1 MPQASITVN
10 GTPGSNDNA
19 PISALV
25 QLDNQN
31 IGGEVSY
38 AWTILDQPPGSADAL
53 SSSSIQNPTFTPRK
67 EGTYLIRLVV
77 NASLPTEQTDQVIVA
92 VRQLKTLQRIPAAGE
107 TTEADASDGWAVANN
122 AYLRTMDAFLSDPG
136 IIVGLNASGG
146 VLTRGQV
153 VRTTASSVI
162 KAGLPGQETV
172 PGFSLSH
179 ANVLG
184 ELDEL
189 LCVVEGGPDGSTSIA
204 NGALMKVRYIGRFA
218 SLTPGGTAAV
228 GDTVFLNDA
237 GNLSLTQ
244 GTIRRRVG
252 SAMTAGTTFDVWFNG
267 VGGADIDLTPID
279 RAYVV
284 WGNPGALP
292 NALRVDGANATGVAG
307 TPYRVKAGSAA
318 TVGFQVQGAV
328 AQTAN
333 LHEWLNS
340 AGTTLA
346 RVAAAGHLEFP
357 TAAINVVFGNAD
369 QLVRW
374 PNFDIGQRSASNDW
388 RLSNTAATNYLSW
401 SAPFGATS
409 ILSLGTATAFSLLS
423 HHDTNGVGLA
433 HSAAVPIMFSN
444 GGSVKWR
451 VAGTGELQ
459 AQGGDRAINNVL
471 DPVNA
476 QDAAT
481 KNYVDEV
488 AATGHNW
495 IINGG
500 FDFWQRG
507 TPLVATHTSNAGVAD
522 RAFGPD
528 RWYAYIRDDNFN
540 NSGTTVTMSRQ
551 TFGTQSRYAM
561 RAAIQAGGPST
572 AGKWFLVQ
580 EIDRR
585 FVERFRGKKVTLKL
599 TGRTSGG
606 PGISVSPPA
615 IGIDYGTDASG
626 EMTMLVTSSSFLGG
640 YAGLTNAA
648 NSTPGWTG
656 AMQTFTLT
664 TTAIIPTTAT
674 EVAVYVTGTYDD
686 TWNGDWVEIAE
697 VMLTTGTSAPADFMW
712 AGGSYEEEQYLCE
725 FYFQKSYPVALPPG
739 DVTLPGLAERFAYP
753 PVATPNNTPYL
764 LGHNP
769 TFRTRMRAHPVGT
782 LINLYNPYT
791 GALGTWDFGMP
802 GGGGPNNPVQPI
814 NGTGVRVAGVET
826 QFSVW
831 NLSGGTIA
839 ALGAWTMVSG
849 HWTADTEI

>member
-38 AWTILDQPPGSADAL
+38 AWTILDQPPGAADAL
-53 SSSSIQNPTFTPRK
+53 SSSSIQNPTFTPKK

-77 NASLPTEQTDQVIVA
+77 NASLPTEQADQVIVA

-136 IIVGLNASGG
+136 IIVGTNASGG
-146 VLTRGQV
+146 TLTRGQV

-184 ELDEL
+184 EIDEL
-189 LCVVEGGPDGSTSIA
+189 LCVVEGTPSGGASVA

-328 AQTAN
+328 GQTAN
-333 LHEWLNS
+333 LQEWLNS

-357 TAAINVVFGNAD
+357 AAAVNVVFGNAD

-374 PNFDIGQRSASNDW
+374 PNFDIGQRSASSDW

-401 SAPFGATS
+401 SAVFAATS
-409 ILSLGTATAFSLLS
+409 ILALGTATAFSLLS
-423 HHDTNGVGLA
+423 HHDTNGIGLA
-433 HSAAVPIMFSN
+433 HSAAVPINFAN
-444 GGSVKWR
+444 GGSTKWR

-459 AQGGDRAINNVL
+459 AQGGNRAINNVL
-471 DPVNA
+471 DPVAA

-481 KNYVDEV
+481 KNYVDDV

-495 IINGG
+495 VINGG

-507 TPLVATHTSNAGVAD
+507 TPLVATHTSNVGVAD

-528 RWYAYIRDDNFN
+528 RWYAYVRDDNFN

-551 TFGTQSRYAM
+551 TFGAQSRYAM
-561 RAAIQAGGPST
+561 RAAIQAGGPGT
-572 AGKWFLVQ
+572 QGEWYIIQ

-585 FVERFRGKKVTLKL
+585 LVERLRGKKVTFKL
-599 TGRTSGG
+599 SGRVNG
-606 PGISVSPPA
+606 PVFVGAPPT
-615 IGIDYGTDASG
+615 IGIYYGTDAVP
-626 EMTMLVTSSSFLGG
+626 ERTMLATSSSIYGAYTG
-640 YAGLTNAA
+640 AVNAA
-648 NSTPGWTG
+648 NTVPGWTG
-656 AMQTFTLT
+656 TMQEFSLT
-664 TTAIIPTTAT
+664 TAAIIPTTAT
-674 EVAVYVTGTYDD
+674 EVAVYVSGTYDD
-686 TWNGDWVEIAE
+686 TYNGDWVEIAE
-697 VMLTTGTSAPADFMW
+697 VSLTSGTSAPAGFMW
-712 AGGSYEEEQYLCE
+712 AAGSYEGEQSLCE
-725 FYFQKSYPVALPPG
+725 YYFQKSYQIDQAPGSVA
-739 DVTLPGLAERFAYP
+739 TPGLSEYFAYP
-753 PVATPNNTPYL
+753 PIATPNNTPYL
-764 LGHNP
+764 LGHHP
-769 TFRTRMRAHPVGT
+769 TFRTRMRPHPAGT
-782 LINLYNPYT
+782 AIVLYNPYT
-791 GALGTWDFGMP
+791 GAVGTWDFSLL
-802 GGGGPNNPVQPI
+802 GGFGPNNPVTTIGGLP
-814 NGTGVRVAGVET
+814 RVVGAET
-826 QFSVW
+826 EFTIW
-831 NLSGGTIA
+831 NTSGGAIGA
-839 ALGAWTMVSG
+839 PGAWTMARG